1 MRGEHRENTRV
12 AILLVL
18 GFTSVVSLNGVA
30 AKLLGAEGVSA
41 PQITV
46 TRFLFQVIVAG
57 TVLAASGIRLHRP
70 PDPAWAFLLR
80 GVLITI
86 GSVAIYA
93 GLAYVP
99 LAEAIAVLLASPLV
113 ITAGSA
119 LVLGERV
126 GPWRWS
132 AVAAGFAGALMI
144 VGPNFAAI
152 GPAAALP
159 ALAAVCFAA
168 SSLLTRRYA
177 VHGSAFVFQFT
188 TAATGCAILLPLL
201 AVGAGFS
208 VEAIAPVW
216 PTWTETGLLAVVG
229 ILGMITNLMLTQ
241 AFRIAP
247 PSALA
252 PFMYLEIVG
261 AGIAGYLVFADVPN
275 LRSLIGAAIVVGAG
289 LVVWWRESAGARRT
303 SG

>member
-1 MRGEHRENTRV
+1 MRGEHRDNTRV
-12 AILLVL
+12 AILLIL
-18 GFTSVVSLNGVA
+18 GFTSLVSLNGVA
-30 AKLLGAEGVSA
+30 AKMLGTEGIPA
-41 PQITV
+41 PQIAA
-46 TRFLFQVIVAG
+46 TRFLFQVVVAG
-57 TVLAASGIRLHRP
+57 SVLAASGIRLHRL
-70 PDPAWAFLLR
+70 PDPAWAFVLR
-80 GVLITI
+80 GVLITV

-93 GLAYVP
+93 GLAFVP

-113 ITAGSA
+113 ITAGAA

-126 GPWRWS
+126 GPWRWG
-132 AVAAGFAGALMI
+132 AVAAGFTGALMI
-144 VGPNFAAI
+144 VGPNFVTI

-159 ALAAVCFAA
+159 ALAAVCFAG

-201 AVGAGFS
+201 AVGAGFGID
-208 VEAIAPVW
+208 AIAPAW
-216 PTWTETGLLAVVG
+216 PTSTEVGLLAVVC
-229 ILGMITNLMLTQ
+229 ILGMGTNLMLTQ

-247 PSALA
+247 PATLA

-261 AGIAGYLVFADVPN
+261 AGIAGYLAFADVPG
-275 LRSLIGAAIVVGAG
+275 LRSLAGAAIVVGAG
-289 LVVWWRESAGARRT
+289 LVVWWRESAVARRK